1 MLFTNNCYYFDFKN
15 STCNY
20 SSFPAHRS
28 KSVDQVPLPLVIGL
42 DDNWDTKGSH
52 GPVFSSQS
60 GAGSE
65 KTIVPLNS
73 ASISV

>member
-1 MLFTNNCYYFDFKN
+1 MLFTNKFYYFDFKK

-20 SSFPAHRS
+20 SSFPTHRS

-52 GPVFSSQS
+52 GPVCFSQP
-60 GAGSE
+60 GAGSG
-65 KTIVPLNS
+65 KTFD
-73 ASISV
+73 